1 MASNRQRLQ
10 KIFGFYP
17 EPFQL
22 NAGSVTITP
31 LPEFEQSIAD
41 TLASDHIEKDWIYA
55 PPQQTREFG
64 SGEVRDCPYSARVFG
79 LSKTHLIEHTAATGE
94 EHLDFHLWALS
105 FFMGMRLTATEAGF
119 LDATPLKAGKL
130 VDFVLQGSSLTLAVE
145 LADDFWRTNHHDPR
159 RARLFAGAVHALFL
173 AQNPR
178 SLQFERFV
186 YLYTATDAC
195 YALAKEILGTKKFH
209 EHSKRIAWMC
219 RKFCIEIPVWAN
231 SNASKGAR

>member
-17 EPFQL
+17 KPFQL
-22 NAGSVTITP
+22 NAGPVTITP

-119 LDATPLKAGKL
+119 LLDATPLKAGKL

-145 LADDFWRTNHHDPR
+145 LADDFWRTPAEIDFVNKTTTTRAGRDSSWVQFTPFSLLRTRGACNSRRRYRRLLVALIGGNNCSYVRSPVNTRQRHHIDLGRTPHVR
-159 RARLFAGAVHALFL
+159 
-173 AQNPR
+173 
-178 SLQFERFV
+178 ER
-186 YLYTATDAC
+186 
-195 YALAKEILGTKKFH
+195 
-209 EHSKRIAWMC
+209 
-219 RKFCIEIPVWAN
+219 P
-231 SNASKGAR
+231 

>member
-1 MASNRQRLQ
+1 M
-10 KIFGFYP
+10 
-17 EPFQL
+17 
-22 NAGSVTITP
+22 
-31 LPEFEQSIAD
+31 
-41 TLASDHIEKDWIYA
+41 
-55 PPQQTREFG
+55 
-64 SGEVRDCPYSARVFG
+64 FG

-119 LDATPLKAGKL
+119 LDATPLKAGNL

-178 SLQFERFV
+178 SPQFERITSPNTPLGLTIERRIGGYHVHIFQ
-186 YLYTATDAC
+186 AC
-195 YALAKEILGTKKFH
+195 LSQQDSVPGV
-209 EHSKRIAWMC
+209 
-219 RKFCIEIPVWAN
+219 PVTPI
-231 SNASKGAR
+231 KARRMDEMQ

>member
-22 NAGSVTITP
+22 NAGPVTITP

-119 LDATPLKAGKL
+119 LDATPLKAGNL

-178 SLQFERFV
+178 SPQFERITSPNTPLGLTIERRIGGYHVHIFQ
-186 YLYTATDAC
+186 AC
-195 YALAKEILGTKKFH
+195 LSQQDSVPGV
-209 EHSKRIAWMC
+209 
-219 RKFCIEIPVWAN
+219 PVTPI
-231 SNASKGAR
+231 KARRMDEMQ